1 LQGYRIPF
9 FEDEEYEAD
18 DILATLARKAEKA
31 GLDVEIFT
39 GDKDI
44 LQILSPSIKVVRFKK
59 GISQKDVFDPQKVK
73 EEFGVT
79 PEQIPDYLAL
89 VGDTSD
95 NIPGVPGIGPVTAV
109 KLIQQYGSLE
119 KILDNLEKLPPKI
132 AGKIR
137 ENTKKAKL
145 SKRLSTV
152 ICQVPVELNLEKLKV
167 KAPDKEKLLD
177 IFKKL
182 EFKELIEKLGLSDC
196 QSSEKLPGSKEIE
209 KTNHKIEVKLR
220 QEPLFLWWENEG
232 NRRRLFISSS
242 RGKSFVF
249 SLDEDSFDKVTFSQ
263 LKNLLESG
271 KYLKIG
277 HDLKNL
283 LVKLKILGI
292 GINSIKF
299 DTAVAAYL
307 INPSSGNYSLEN
319 LSRYYLEENISST
332 GENGSIKIKFI
343 KKLYPALETQL
354 QDKGMKKLFYEIEL
368 PLIEVLAEME
378 LRGIKV
384 DPTVLKSLC
393 QQIRKMRKKTE
404 EEIYTEVG
412 ERFNLNSP
420 QQLGKILFEKLNLP
434 LIKKSKTGYSTSER
448 TLQTLSPL
456 CETLNKILDYRHL
469 FKLETSYIQPLSSM
483 INPST
488 GRIHTCFNQL
498 GTNTGRLS
506 SSNPN
511 LQNIPVRGHL
521 GDLIR
526 KAFIAEE
533 GCLFISADYSQ
544 IELRILAHLS
554 GDSNLISAFLQGED
568 IHRETAVEI
577 FNCLPLQVNSRM
589 RRIAKMVN
597 FGIIYGISPFG
608 LARDLGISEK
618 EAQEYIERY
627 FSRYSGVKRYIEK
640 TLEQAH
646 KKGYV
651 TTLLGRRRYLPEI
664 NSKNKRRRK
673 FAERMAINSPI
684 QGSAADLIKIAMLN
698 IYRRLKEEN
707 LPAWLI
713 LQIHDELILEV
724 TENQINRVRKIVK
737 EEMENALK
745 LSVPL
750 VVDTKVGKNWA
761 EISH

>member
-1 LQGYRIPF
+1 M
-9 FEDEEYEAD
+9 
-18 DILATLARKAEKA
+18 
-31 GLDVEIFT
+31 
-39 GDKDI
+39 
-44 LQILSPSIKVVRFKK
+44 
-59 GISQKDVFDPQKVK
+59 
-73 EEFGVT
+73 
-79 PEQIPDYLAL
+79 
-89 VGDTSD
+89 
-95 NIPGVPGIGPVTAV
+95 
-109 KLIQQYGSLE
+109 
-119 KILDNLEKLPPKI
+119 
-132 AGKIR
+132 
-137 ENTKKAKL
+137 
-145 SKRLSTV
+145 
-152 ICQVPVELNLEKLKV
+152 
-167 KAPDKEKLLD
+167 
-177 IFKKL
+177 
-182 EFKELIEKLGLSDC
+182 
-196 QSSEKLPGSKEIE
+196 
-209 KTNHKIEVKLR
+209 
-220 QEPLFLWWENEG
+220 
-232 NRRRLFISSS
+232 
-242 RGKSFVF
+242 
-249 SLDEDSFDKVTFSQ
+249 
-263 LKNLLESG
+263 
-271 KYLKIG
+271 
-277 HDLKNL
+277 

-627 FSRYSGVKRYIEK
+627 FSRYPGVKRYIEK
-640 TLEQAH
+640 TLGQAR